1 MSTKTQQADRRLN
14 GRTSVHRFARA
25 LFVELRCFDG
35 VTWRL
40 LAMTAAVM
48 VVAMPGNHIV
58 RAIETRQWNEGLTF
72 MIGALIAG
80 FVAVFAAAALAN
92 LSDRRIPLP
101 IALAIAVAVGSLG
114 GAFYWTQVSTQYVF
128 ALPGW
133 GNVLLSARQIVLPLG
148 LFASAWYFLHRAAE
162 RQKALRETELDQKR
176 LDTGMLEARLRAMQ
190 AQVEPHF
197 LFNTLAHIKRLYR
210 TNPESGRLM
219 LARFSAYVR
228 SALPQMR
235 ESSATLGE
243 EIELAC
249 AYLDVQR
256 IRMDR
261 RLNYEVR
268 ISQRL
273 RDKSFPPMMLI
284 SLVENAIKHG
294 LNPSREG
301 GAIAITAVDERDTVR
316 VIVSDTGCGFAK
328 TQGAGVG
335 LSNIRARLAA
345 LYGPSAQLT
354 LNRNIPQGVIAVIE
368 VPLRHRSDLAS
379 ATGVVEQDSA

>member
-1 MSTKTQQADRRLN
+1 VNR
-14 GRTSVHRFARA
+14 RTSVHRFARL

-48 VVAMPGNHIV
+48 VAVMPGNHIV
-58 RAIETRQWNEGLTF
+58 RSIATRQWDEGLTF
-72 MIGALIAG
+72 MIGALVAG
-80 FVAVFAAAALAN
+80 FVAVFVAAALVN
-92 LSDRRIPLP
+92 LSDRRMPLP
-101 IALAIAVAVGSLG
+101 VALAIAVAVGSLV
-114 GAFYWTQVSTQYVF
+114 GAFYWTQFSAQFVF
-128 ALPGW
+128 PLSGW
-133 GNVLLSARQIVLPLG
+133 GHVLLSARQIVLPLG

-162 RQKALRETELDQKR
+162 RQRALSETELDQKR

-210 TNPESGRLM
+210 TNPELGRLM

-256 IRMDR
+256 IRMGR
-261 RLNYEVR
+261 RLTYEVR
-268 ISQRL
+268 ILQRL
-273 RDKSFPPMMLI
+273 RDKNFPPMMLI

-301 GAIAITAVDERDTVR
+301 GAITIAAVEERDTVR

-328 TQGAGVG
+328 TRGAGVG

-345 LYGPSAQLT
+345 VYGPSGRLT
-354 LNRNIPQGVIAVIE
+354 LHRNTPQGVVAMIE
-368 VPLRHRSDLAS
+368 VPLQPRSGMAS
-379 ATGVVEQDSA
+379 AT